1 MKKFRTI
8 TCLLTLGVASG
19 ALSGCKFLDWIKKNK
34 NTEKDPLVIPSVE
47 VESLNINLPALPT
60 RNIGSIRSDDDFEY
74 IDMYEL
80 SDFHGAVN
88 YEQRDKNDYIGLPK
102 LATYLDGKR
111 ANNPGGTLVLS
122 SGDMFQGSADS
133 NLTRGYMVNYAM
145 HYMGFDAMAIGNHEF
160 DWNTDWLK
168 KNAEL
173 KYNNH
178 TIPFL
183 GANIIKDGAIPS
195 YLQKSTV
202 ITRGDYKIG
211 VIGVI
216 GSTLETSVLKT
227 ALNGCEFTRYDDI
240 LSSETERLR
249 TEEGCKAVVLLA
261 HESAKHI
268 ECTTGIDAIFGGH
281 AHEDTIYSYGTI
293 PALATLNYGQSVAH
307 IALKFN
313 KSTKEF
319 AGVESSYGI
328 EEMEDVASSLQE
340 NADIKNIMD
349 QYAPAIND
357 IKHIKLGTADASLKF
372 DGALKNICTSA
383 MFDAAVSSAKVNN
396 PDIATDK
403 IVAAF
408 HNVNG
413 GIRSDIEKGDVTYGD
428 VYRSF
433 PFDNEIVLIKVT
445 GSQCK
450 ANLKALK
457 QLGCY
462 RIFEKSDYF
471 TNSDEYYIAT
481 TDYLAFSDSSGFS
494 TLLEKTLDDSDLI
507 RTGKV
512 VRDEIANRV
521 YQIDNLK
528 NADLLHKGDYHYAAI
543 PMTF

>member
-1 MKKFRTI
+1 MKKIRTI

-19 ALSGCKFLDWIKKNK
+19 ALSGCKFLDWFKKNK
-34 NTEKDPLVIPSVE
+34 NTEKDPLVIPAVE

-60 RNIGSIRSDDDFEY
+60 RNTGAIRSDDDFEY

-88 YEQRDKNDYIGLPK
+88 YEQRDKNDYIGLPR
-102 LATYLDGKR
+102 LASYLDGKR

-173 KYNNH
+173 KYNGH
-178 TIPFL
+178 SIPFL
-183 GANIIKDGAIPS
+183 GANIVKDGAIPS

-227 ALNGCEFTRYDDI
+227 ALDGCEFTRYDDI
-240 LSSETERLR
+240 LSSETARLR
-249 TEEGCKAVVLLA
+249 NEEHCQAVVLLA
-261 HESAKHI
+261 HESAEHI
-268 ECTTGIDAIFGGH
+268 ESTTGIDAIFGGH
-281 AHEDTIYSYGTI
+281 AHEDATHLYGSI

-307 IALKFN
+307 MALKFN

-319 AGVESSYGI
+319 AGIETGYGI
-328 EEMEDVASSLQE
+328 EVMENVAASLQE

-349 QYAPAIND
+349 QYAPEINK
-357 IKHIKLGTADASLKF
+357 IKHIKLATADATLKL
-372 DGALKNICTSA
+372 DGALKNICTST
-383 MFDAAVSSAKVNN
+383 MFEAAVASAKVNN
-396 PDIATDK
+396 PDINTDK

-413 GIRSDIEKGDVTYGD
+413 GIRADIEKGDVTYGD
-428 VYRSF
+428 VYKSF
-433 PFDNEIVLIKVT
+433 PFDNEVVLIKVT
-445 GSQCK
+445 GSQCR

-462 RIFEKSDYF
+462 RVFEKSDYF
-471 TNSDEYYIAT
+471 AAGDEYYIAT

-494 TLLEKTLDDSDLI
+494 TLLGKTLDDSDLI

-512 VRDEIANRV
+512 VRDEIANKV
-521 YQIDNLK
+521 YQLDSLK
-528 NADLLHKGDYHYAAI
+528 NADLLYKGDYHYAAI
-543 PMTF
+543 PLTF